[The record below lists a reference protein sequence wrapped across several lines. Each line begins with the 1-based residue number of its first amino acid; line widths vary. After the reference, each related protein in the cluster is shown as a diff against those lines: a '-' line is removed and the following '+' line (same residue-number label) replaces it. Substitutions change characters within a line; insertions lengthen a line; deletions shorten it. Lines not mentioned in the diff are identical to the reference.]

1 MTKHYNVIVSG
12 KVQGVFYRA
21 STKQKADELG
31 VAGFVENLPEGTVYM
46 EAEGEQRLLD
56 ELVQWCKRGPQGARV
71 DNVEVTEGELMNFER
86 FEIKR

>member
-56 ELVQWCKRGPQGARV
+56 ELVQWCKRGPHGARV